1 MRLIYVFL
9 LLFIGLTACSS
20 VKSTELPLQTRL
32 EAVQSQFSDVPG
44 FALYILHK
52 EEERAETGLA
62 AADGPSMTVATPVR
76 IASITKTYVA
86 AAILRLWED
95 GLIELD
101 APIGDL
107 ISAESNALLK
117 SDGYD
122 TDQITVRHLL
132 LHSSGMP
139 DHVNDAYVELVF
151 SKPNKIW
158 APTNQIEFLVNSTD
172 PLETSGKEF
181 SYSDTG
187 YILLG
192 EILRET
198 TGVPLHQ
205 AVRDLLKL
213 DELQL
218 SSTYWDEAEQ
228 PIQNAP
234 ERAHQWF
241 LKQDTYEFHGSLDA
255 YGGGGVVASVRD
267 IAIFYHALFNGSV
280 FHEPST
286 LQQMTTGPEH
296 PHKSPYRYGL
306 FEEEILGHQIF
317 YHSGFWGTN
326 VIHVPT
332 LNLTIAG
339 VTLDE
344 RGFDPLKKMMNK
356 VIADRLE

>member
-9 LLFIGLTACSS
+9 LLFIGLTACST
-20 VKSTELPLQTRL
+20 VKSTELSLQTRL

-52 EEERAETGLA
+52 EEECAETGLA
-62 AADGPSMTVATPVR
+62 AAAGPSMTVATPVR

-151 SKPNKIW
+151 SEPDKVW
-158 APTNQIEFLVNSTD
+158 TPTDQIEFLVNSTD

-192 EILRET
+192 DILRET

-205 AVRDLLKL
+205 TVRDLLKL

-218 SSTYWDEAEQ
+218 SSTYWDEAEE
-228 PIQNAP
+228 PIQNNP

-241 LKQDTYEFHGSLDA
+241 LEQDTYGFHGSLDA
-255 YGGGGVVASVRD
+255 HGGGGLVASIKDV
-267 IAIFYHALFNGSV
+267 AMFYHALFNGSV
-280 FHEPST
+280 FDQPLT
-286 LQQMTTGPEH
+286 LQQMTTGVGH
-296 PHKSPYRYGL
+296 PNHSPYRYGF
-306 FEEEILGHQIF
+306 FEVKIHGQQAF

-326 VIHVPT
+326 VIHVPQ

-339 VTLDE
+339 VSLDE
-344 RGFDPLKKMMNK
+344 RGFDPLKKLMNEM
-356 VIADRLE
+356 IEDRIE